1 MRRTGRLALGPSI
14 NVQVD
19 SLRSDPRTP
28 TCFAK
33 SVCCDSEYSL
43 ADDSGRIVVNSVYT
57 MYLRASMRHITL
69 RVRSIDLS
77 CCLGKTQRSFT

>member
-33 SVCCDSEYSL
+33 SVCCDSDCSL
-43 ADDSGRIVVNSVYT
+43 ADDSGRIVVKGVYT
-57 MYLRASMRHITL
+57 MFLWASMRSITL

-77 CCLGKTQRSFT
+77 CCVGKNQRNFT